1 MVWKMGVRFPG
12 SNANTCKNS
21 EKKLIA
27 LTQRTEHLYIF
38 TSGNA
43 KFNPTFTLC
52 QLSEV
57 QNLPRYPEGKD
68 NQIKPG
74 SEKESAFGRASAS

>member
-1 MVWKMGVRFPG
+1 MQK
-12 SNANTCKNS
+12 
-21 EKKLIA
+21 
-27 LTQRTEHLYIF
+27 Y
-38 TSGNA
+38 
-43 KFNPTFTLC
+43 NPTFTLC

-57 QNLPRYPEGKD
+57 EDLPRYPEEGKD